1 MAGKSVTL
9 IKARA
14 AIRLMNLRIVFPSI
28 LNIKCLDVLDASPN
42 YFLAPSLNSLHRESP
57 KLLVPFAYILDVRV
71 WEKDSRED
79 GEKFSTTSRV
89 EQSRK
94 GLRNHRLEVGEYEWK
109 WNGG

>member
-14 AIRLMNLRIVFPSI
+14 AIRLMNLRITFPSL

-42 YFLAPSLNSLHRESP
+42 YFLAPSLSSLYRGSQ
-57 KLLVPFAYILDVRV
+57 KLLVPFAHILDVRTG
-71 WEKDSRED
+71 EKDARED
-79 GEKFSTTSRV
+79 GEKFSTTGSVGKTR
-89 EQSRK
+89 S